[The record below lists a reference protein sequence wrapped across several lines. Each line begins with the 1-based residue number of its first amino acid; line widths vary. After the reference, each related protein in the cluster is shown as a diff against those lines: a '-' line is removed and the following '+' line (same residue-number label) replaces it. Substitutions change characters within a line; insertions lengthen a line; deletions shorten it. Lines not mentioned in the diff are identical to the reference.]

1 LRVPVTKR
9 QLAAS
14 IQGAHHIGD
23 RSAIAAF
30 ILDDATEFGANPFRR
45 TSAGAQRQT
54 WSGCSHEFPALGI
67 QFAGLPCLLQAL
79 ALLPTHEP
87 LEQEVFRA
95 GPFTA
100 YIYHHGDGCRIVGAV
115 LHGRPGIP
123 LPGFAEVPCPQP
135 SRRGRPRTPS
145 AQLDLF
151 ATP

>member
-1 LRVPVTKR
+1 LSVTKQ

-14 IQGAHHIGD
+14 VRGALHVED

-30 ILDDATEFGANPFRR
+30 ILDEATEFGGNPFRR

-54 WSGCSHEFPALGI
+54 WAGRSHEFPALGI
-67 QFAGLPCLLQAL
+67 QSTALPCLLQAL

-87 LEQEVFRA
+87 LEQEILRA

-100 YIYHHGDGCRIVGAV
+100 YVYHHGDGCRIIGAV

-123 LPGFAEVPCPQP
+123 LPVPAQVPCPQP

-151 ATP
+151 AIADF

>member
-1 LRVPVTKR
+1 MPVTKR

-14 IQGAHHIGD
+14 IKDACYIEG

-30 ILDDATEFGANPFRR
+30 ILDDATEFGTNLFRS

-54 WSGCSHEFPALGI
+54 WSGRSHEFRALGI
-67 QFAGLPCLLQAL
+67 QVSGMPCLLQAL

-100 YIYHHGDGCRIVGAV
+100 YVYHHGDGCRIVGAV
-115 LHGRPGIP
+115 LHARAAIP
-123 LPGFAEVPCPQP
+123 LPSSVTHIRLGS
-135 SRRGRPRTPS
+135 SRRPRPRTAPT
-145 AQLDLF
+145 QLDLF
-151 ATP
+151 ATAWS